1 MFGTIVNALAVVV
14 GAGLGIAFRKGI
26 PERSKKTIMQGIGLA
41 VLMVGLKMALKADNE
56 LIVIVSLALGGLLGE
71 FMRIDY
77 YLEVFA
83 QKLEGLAGK
92 SKGGQGNFVQGFVS
106 ASLIFCVGAMA
117 IMGPLEGGLTGTY
130 KILYVKSALDF
141 VTSMILASSLGIGVL
156 FSALPLLIYQGLI
169 TLLASGLDKFLTDTI
184 TLYMTATGGLLIV
197 GIGVNIL
204 ELKEINVANLLPA
217 IFLAVF
223 VTMFALAFFPAFV

>member
-14 GAGLGIAFRKGI
+14 GAGLGIVFRKGI
-26 PERSKKTIMQGIGLA
+26 SERGKKTIMQGIGLA
-41 VLMVGLKMALKADNE
+41 VLLVGLKMALKAENE
-56 LIVIVSLALGGLLGE
+56 LIVIVSLALGGLIGE
-71 FMRIDY
+71 IMRIDY
-77 YLEVFA
+77 YLDSFA
-83 QKLEGLAGK
+83 KKLERLVDKDGNGE
-92 SKGGQGNFVQGFVS
+92 GNFVKGFVS

-141 VTSMILASSLGIGVL
+141 VTAMILASSLGTGVL
-156 FSALPLLIYQGLI
+156 FSALPLFLYQGSI
-169 TLLASGLDKFLTDTI
+169 TLLATSLKPFLTDTI

-197 GIGVNIL
+197 GIAINIL
-204 ELKEINVANLLPA
+204 EIKEINVANLLPA

-223 VTMFALAFFPAFV
+223 VTMAALAFFPSFV